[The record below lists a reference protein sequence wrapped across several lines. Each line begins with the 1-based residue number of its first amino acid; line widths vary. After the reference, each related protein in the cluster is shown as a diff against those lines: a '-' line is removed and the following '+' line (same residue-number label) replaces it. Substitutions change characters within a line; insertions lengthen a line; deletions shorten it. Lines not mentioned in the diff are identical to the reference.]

1 MTKKHKDK
9 LVLNRDTAKIQIN
22 YDDLQSAV
30 LVLRAINHDLRK
42 SIIEH
47 LERDHELT
55 VTQIF
60 VSLRIEQSIASQ
72 HLGILRKAG
81 VVDTRRQGKY
91 IYYSLNQQRM
101 AYLAEV
107 VQVLSIS

>member
-1 MTKKHKDK
+1 MAKIHKDK
-9 LVLNRDTAKIQIN
+9 LVLNNDNATIQIN
-22 YDDLQSAV
+22 YDDLQAAV

-42 SIIEH
+42 MIIEQ
-47 LERDHELT
+47 LEAETELT

-81 VVDTRRQGKY
+81 VVDTRREGKY

-107 VQVLSIS
+107 VHVLSI